1 MIQRIQSVY
10 LIIAILI
17 QLAQLALTWV
27 TYQIDIGSYAMSG
40 IKSDVPSGK
49 TDMLTVGLS
58 LSIALLLFVLGSFK
72 NRKRQLSFSIFAM
85 ILVLLNLAIF
95 AWVHNSNIQLML
107 KLGAVSINY
116 HLTVVMP
123 LISAVAIF
131 MARSAIKRDEE
142 LVRSVDR
149 LR

>member
-10 LIIAILI
+10 LVIAILI

-40 IKSDVPSGK
+40 IKSDVPSGN
-49 TDMLTVGLS
+49 TDILTVGLS

-72 NRKRQLSFSIFAM
+72 NRKRQLSLSIFAM
-85 ILVLLNLAIF
+85 VLVLINLAIF
-95 AWVHNSNIQLML
+95 AWVHYNNIQLML